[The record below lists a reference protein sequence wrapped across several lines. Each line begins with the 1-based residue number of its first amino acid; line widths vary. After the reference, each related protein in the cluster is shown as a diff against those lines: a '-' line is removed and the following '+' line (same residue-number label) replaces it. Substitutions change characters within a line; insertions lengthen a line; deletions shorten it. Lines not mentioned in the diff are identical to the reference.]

1 MPAII
6 AVIGGLIAKLFAAS
20 VIKFLAI
27 KAILLTLTT
36 LVLPVVLFN
45 VFVKVQES
53 IMNYALSQVSS
64 SGVTSSTIQ
73 IAGVGAWVGQEIQLS
88 LCMSMIMSAV
98 ATRFVLNMLG
108 K

>member
-6 AVIGGLIAKLFAAS
+6 AVIGGMIAKLFGAS
-20 VIKFLAI
+20 VLKFLAI
-27 KAILLTLTT
+27 KALLLTITT
-36 LVLPVVLFN
+36 LILPVILFN
-45 VFVKVQES
+45 VFVKIQET
-53 IMNYALSQVSS
+53 IMNYALSQVSG

-73 IAGVGAWVGQEIQLS
+73 IAGVGAWVGQEIQLP
-88 LCMSMIMSAV
+88 LCMSMIMTAV